1 MAHSF
6 PTRRSSD
13 LKKKSALGRKPI
25 LDQVL
30 VAAALQEL
38 EGNVAAVARRFNV
51 DRTSVRDLIERHQP
65 LQQVMHD
72 AREGMLDAAEN
83 SLLKAAKKGEAW
95 AVCFVLKTLGR
106 TRGYIERHEIN
117 STETVR
123 RQIVEEIV
131 DVQIT
136 HHNRPDNSQVA
147 PSSVSVPSLPGP
159 V

>member
-1 MAHSF
+1 MSEKKKKT
-6 PTRRSSD
+6 PP
-13 LKKKSALGRKPI
+13 KKKSAVGRKPI

-51 DRTSVRDLIERHQP
+51 DRTSVRDLIEKHQP

-83 SLLKAAKKGEAW
+83 SLLNAAKKGEAW

-136 HHNRPDNSQVA
+136 HHNRSDNGQVA
-147 PSSVSVPSLPGP
+147 SSSVSVPSLPGP